1 MPNVGRPRI
10 YKTAKALR
18 AAVERYFRFITYERD
33 VVIYRREMGEDE
45 EGNTIVKEIP
55 EILTDSKGN
64 PVKETVY
71 REGPSVAALRLFI
84 GVSKSTWAGY
94 DDSEEM
100 KPVVAETRDRMEA
113 YLVGLLNTKS
123 STHGVEF
130 NLKNN
135 YGWKDKQE
143 VTQTSVGM
151 TMEEYLER
159 LERDGEKQEF

>member
-1 MPNVGRPRI
+1 MPNVGRPRL

-18 AAVERYFRFITYERD
+18 EAVGRYFDSITYERD
-33 VVIYRREMGEDE
+33 VIIYRRELGEDK
-45 EGNTIVKEIP
+45 EGNPIVKEVP
-55 EILTDSKGN
+55 EFLTDSEGN

-71 REGPSVAALRLFI
+71 REEPSIAALRLFI

-94 DDSEEM
+94 ADDE
-100 KPVVAETRDRMEA
+100 KLAKVTAEVKDRMEA
-113 YLVGLLNTKS
+113 RLVELLNTRN

-143 VTQTSVGM
+143 IKQTSVGM
-151 TMEEYLER
+151 TVEEYLEH
-159 LERDGEKQEF
+159 LEQEGRKQEF

>member
-10 YKTAKALR
+10 YENAKKLK
-18 AAVERYFRFITYERD
+18 AAVERYFRSITYERD
-33 VVIYRREMGEDE
+33 VIIYRRELSEDK
-45 EGNTIVKEIP
+45 EGNPFVKEIP
-55 EILTDSKGN
+55 EFLLDSKGN

-71 REGPSVAALRLFI
+71 REEPSIAALRLFI

-94 DDSEEM
+94 ADDPEM
-100 KPVVAETRDRMEA
+100 TGVVAGVRDRMEA
-113 YLVGLLNTKS
+113 RLEELLTTKNS
-123 STHGVEF
+123 VQGVVF

-143 VTQTSVGM
+143 ITQTSVGM

-159 LERDGEKQEF
+159 LERDGTKQEF